1 METATIEPFNCP
13 SASANITSLTK
24 KMVAA
29 REHITKMKFE
39 GENSSQ
45 KYRYAKLDAIYDAV
59 LPALKHVGINIFH
72 CKQLRDGQLY
82 LVTRLV
88 CQDTQQYIEDIDIIA
103 PEKPG
108 SQAKQ
113 SCVTY
118 LKKSAVLSLCAVASA
133 EDDDQEDEQAYINQR
148 DTKHPLVTD
157 DQVLAMQTEIKL
169 RANSVALYYAVLR
182 SNKVK
187 SLYDLRQDQF
197 EAVMLQIQQEGKTE

>member
-1 METATIEPFNCP
+1 MEQHAPAPFNCP
-13 SASANITSLTK
+13 SASAIITSLTQK
-24 KMVAA
+24 VVKA
-29 REHITKMKFE
+29 RAHMKKMKFE

-59 LPALKHVGINIFH
+59 LPALQDVGVNIFH
-72 CKQLRDGQLY
+72 YKQLRGDQLY

-133 EDDDQEDEQAYINQR
+133 EDDDQEDEQAYINER
-148 DTKHPLVTD
+148 DTKQPPITSE
-157 DQVLAMQTEIKL
+157 QVAMIK
-169 RANSVALYYAVLR
+169 AAIKMFTNSVALYNAVLR
-182 SNKVK
+182 RHKVNA
-187 SLYDLRQDQF
+187 LEHLRHDQF
-197 EAVMLQIQQEGKTE
+197 EAVMQQIQQEGKTE